1 MADDLSSLKLHLI
14 GCGKMGS
21 ALLKG
26 WLSNGLLP
34 QNVWITDPYPS
45 DWVNSLTDQG
55 CHVNQGLTA
64 DVDILILATKPQM
77 MPDVLSQLT
86 HLGNGACLV
95 ISIAAGT
102 AIESF
107 EKAFGAQTPIIR
119 VMPNTPAAIGAGI
132 SGVVGNQQVSQD
144 QMALALRL
152 MAAVGDA
159 VQVAEEKD
167 IHSIT
172 AVSGSGPAYVFA
184 LAEALEAAAIAK
196 DLPPET
202 ARQLAISTIYGAAA
216 LMKQGDQPP
225 ADLRVAVTSPNGTT
239 QAGLAV
245 LQDSETGLDP
255 LIDKTVSAAYARS
268 LVLSKDG

>member
-1 MADDLSSLKLHLI
+1 MAADLSPLKLHLI

-26 WLSNGLLP
+26 WLENGLSL

-45 DWVNSLTDQG
+45 DWVKSLADQG
-55 CHVNQGLTA
+55 CHLNQGLTA
-64 DVDILILATKPQM
+64 NVDILILATKPQM
-77 MPDVLSQLT
+77 MPDVLPQLA
-86 HLGNGACLV
+86 HLGNGACLI

-102 AIESF
+102 AIASF
-107 EKAFGAQTPIIR
+107 EKAFGDQTPIIR

-132 SGVVGNQQVSQD
+132 SGVAGNQQVNQD
-144 QMALALRL
+144 QMALALTL
-152 MAAVGDA
+152 MSAVGDA
-159 VQVAEEKD
+159 VQVAEEND

-184 LAEALEAAAIAK
+184 LAEALESAAIAK
-196 DLPPET
+196 DLPPEV
-202 ARQLAISTIYGAAA
+202 ARKLAISTIYGAAA
-216 LMKQGDQPP
+216 LMKQGEQPP

-239 QAGLAV
+239 QAGLEV
-245 LQDSETGLDP
+245 LQDPETGLDP

-268 LVLSKDG
+268 QALAED